1 VASPFVFGFCY
12 RGVDDHVLVFLYS
25 CSWVRVNGT
34 LYKEGFVVVRDVR
47 RDLPLFGRIDKI
59 ICVDTQE
66 IFFYLEALR
75 SDGLDQ
81 HPNAYSVEPDFASGK
96 VLVKQQHLVTH
107 EPVQEPPFEGQP
119 YVILRRSV
127 QAWMD

>member
-1 VASPFVFGFCY
+1 MASPFVFGFCC

-47 RDLPLFGRIDKI
+47 GDVPLFGRIDKI

-66 IFFYLEALR
+66 CFFYLEALR
-75 SDGLDQ
+75 SDGLDL
-81 HPNAYSVEPDFASGK
+81 NAYSVEPDFASGK

-107 EPVQEPPFEGQP
+107 EPVQELPFEGQP